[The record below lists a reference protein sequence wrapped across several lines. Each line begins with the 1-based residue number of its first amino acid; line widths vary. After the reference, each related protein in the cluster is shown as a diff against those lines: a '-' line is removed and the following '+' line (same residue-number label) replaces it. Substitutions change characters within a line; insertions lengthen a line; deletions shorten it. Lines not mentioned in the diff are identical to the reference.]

1 MDDSNRNAAP
11 KEPQGSPSDPV
22 AELTAL
28 SRRYWDSVGHSWS
41 KWMSDWR
48 QWATEAFTHPHR
60 MPIADRR
67 FAGPEWDTPYFAMLR
82 DQYLAMSKYCEDAAA
97 SIELPAHEKGR
108 LQFAVR
114 QWLDAIAPSN
124 FPATNPQAIK
134 LAIATGGE
142 SVRKGAENLAHDLA
156 RGRVAMTDESAFRV
170 GANLALTPGSVVY
183 RNELIELIQYAPA
196 TPKVA
201 ERPLIVI
208 PPCINKFYILDLQPE
223 NSFVRYA
230 VSEGQTVFLVS
241 WRNVPPALGALTW
254 DDYLEQG
261 VMQAITVAKAVA
273 GNDRCNVLGF
283 CVGGTMLT
291 CALAVLR
298 AKGDDSV
305 SSLTLLTTM
314 LDFGDPGQI
323 GVYIDDA
330 SLKARE
336 ATLMAGGRVNGYELA
351 SAFASLRANELVWS
365 FVVNNY
371 LKGKTPPAFDLL
383 YWNGDSSNLP
393 GPWYVYYIRN
403 FYLYN
408 LLRESG
414 VLTMSATSI
423 DLTHVDMPA
432 YILATREDH
441 IVPWR
446 SAYKSLRLLG
456 GDAQFVLGGSGHIAG
471 VINPAVK
478 NKRECWID
486 GLQGADPDQW
496 LASAEEHK
504 GSWWPHWRTWLS
516 KHSGRR
522 RAAPQQ
528 AGSGEYPP
536 LDPAPGRYVLDPA

>member
-1 MDDSNRNAAP
+1 
-11 KEPQGSPSDPV
+11 
-22 AELTAL
+22 
-28 SRRYWDSVGHSWS
+28 
-41 KWMSDWR
+41 MSDWQ
-48 QWATEAFTHPHR
+48 QWATEGFTHPHR

-82 DQYLAMSKYCEDAAA
+82 DQYLAMSKYWEGVAAA
-97 SIELPAHEKGR
+97 VELPAHDKRR

-142 SVRKGAENLAHDLA
+142 SVRKGAENLVHDLA

-170 GANLALTPGSVVY
+170 GENLALTPGSVVY
-183 RNELIELIQYAPA
+183 RNELIELIQYAPVTA
-196 TPKVA
+196 KVA
-201 ERPLIVI
+201 ECPLVVI

-241 WRNVPPALGALTW
+241 WRNVPPALGALSW

-261 VMQAITVAKAVA
+261 VMRAITVAKAVA

-283 CVGGTMLT
+283 CVGGTMLA

-314 LDFGDPGQI
+314 LDFEDTGQI

-336 ATLMAGGRVNGYELA
+336 ATLMAGGRVNGSELA

-403 FYLYN
+403 FYLDN
-408 LLRESG
+408 LLRETG
-414 VLTMSATSI
+414 KLTMCGAVI
-423 DLTHVDMPA
+423 DLANVDMPT
-432 YILATREDH
+432 YVLATREDH

-446 SAYKSLRLLG
+446 SAYESLRLLG

-471 VINPAVK
+471 VVNPAVK
-478 NKRECWID
+478 NKREYWID
-486 GLQGADPDQW
+486 GLQDADPDQW
-496 LASAEEHK
+496 LASAEERK
-504 GSWWPHWRTWLS
+504 GSWWPDWRPWLS